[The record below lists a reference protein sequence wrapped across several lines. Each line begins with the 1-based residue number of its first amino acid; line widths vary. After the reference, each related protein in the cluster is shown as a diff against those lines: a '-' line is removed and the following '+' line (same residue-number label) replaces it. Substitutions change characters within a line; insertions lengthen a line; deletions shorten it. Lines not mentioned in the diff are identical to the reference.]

1 MQCTTYVHPALCL
14 VIVAAPRSEPEVM
27 TSVDTPGVASATPS
41 SWLCRGDFDRQRM
54 LEMEERIRPVRRRA
68 AAIMA
73 LAILAAGPWLGWW
86 PLGFVVSIMG
96 GFAAAD
102 ALMPKLARPELL
114 MFGAW
119 IASALTIALAVALS
133 GAAGTGAL
141 PLLAIPVLTL
151 SSRFSTRGVIVG
163 VLISV
168 ALAFAVGFGVDART
182 VLADPVLLI
191 MPVALI
197 LCASVLSTPLM
208 QSDIK
213 HRGDAVIDQLTG
225 MLNRH
230 ALSLRVQELTEQAS
244 VTGEPI
250 GLIVGDVD
258 RFKVVNDTFG
268 HTAGDAVLKDVA
280 YTLRKQLRAFDLAY
294 RLGGEEFL
302 VLLPGAE
309 LESAEELAER
319 LREAVCGGPLG
330 PGVSVTMSFGV
341 CASARGEQFDYTSIF
356 ARADAAL
363 YDAKRAGRDRVR
375 VAGDVRHAVLA

>member
-1 MQCTTYVHPALCL
+1 MDSVPHPSG
-14 VIVAAPRSEPEVM
+14 AA
-27 TSVDTPGVASATPS
+27 AI
-41 SWLCRGDFDRQRM
+41 SWLCRDDFDRQRM

-68 AAIMA
+68 AVIMT
-73 LAILAAGPWLGWW
+73 LAILAASPWLGWW

-102 ALMPKLARPELL
+102 ALMPRLARPELL

-119 IASALTIALAVALS
+119 IASALTIAVAVALS
-133 GAAGTGAL
+133 GSQGTSAL

-163 VLISV
+163 VLVSL
-168 ALAFAVGFGVDART
+168 ALAFAVGFGVDGST
-182 VLADPVLLI
+182 VLANPVLLI
-191 MPVALI
+191 IPAALI
-197 LCASVLSTPLM
+197 LCAAVLSTPLM
-208 QSDIK
+208 ESDIQ
-213 HRGDAVIDQLTG
+213 HRSNAVIDQLTG

-230 ALSLRVQELTEQAS
+230 ALALRAQELTEQAG

-250 GLIVGDVD
+250 GLIVADID
-258 RFKVVNDTFG
+258 RFKAVNDTYG
-268 HTAGDAVLKDVA
+268 HPAGDAVLKDVA
-280 YTLRKQLRAFDLAY
+280 YALRKQLRAFDLAY

-319 LREAVCGGPLG
+319 LRESVSADPLG
-330 PGVSVTMSFGV
+330 PGVSLTMSFGV
-341 CASARGEQFDYTSIF
+341 CGSSRGEPFDYASVL

-363 YDAKRAGRDRVR
+363 YEAKRAGRDRVCVDGGAR
-375 VAGDVRHAVLA
+375 PAVPA